1 MIILKGIPKFGTPKS
16 EKFVFQS
23 NYIKEVKNL
32 QRKGLIMV
40 SCIEIEGKI
49 VRGIFVERPNRFLA
63 KVKVN
68 KKIVPCFLPNPG
80 RMFELLRPETQV
92 FIREVKKTKNRKT
105 MYDLIG
111 VLHKDELVSLDTR
124 VPNKLLFEALK
135 NKDIEEL
142 NMFDIVKPE
151 WTYGNSRF
159 DFFLSNENQK
169 CLLEVKSCTLLED
182 GVALFPDAP
191 TLRGKRHLLEL
202 IKAKKEGYRT
212 CVLFV
217 VQRVNANV
225 FCPNDKTDPDFGKA
239 FREALKN
246 GVEAYAYYSEF
257 VGNTI
262 FLRDKVEVK
271 AKI

>member
-1 MIILKGIPKFGTPKS
+1 
-16 EKFVFQS
+16 
-23 NYIKEVKNL
+23 
-32 QRKGLIMV
+32 MV
-40 SCIEIEGKI
+40 SSIEIKGKI
-49 VRGIFVERPNRFLA
+49 VKGFFVERPNRFLT
-63 KVKVN
+63 KVRVN
-68 KKIVPCFLPNPG
+68 KKVVPCFLPNPG
-80 RMFELLRPETQV
+80 RMHELLRPEVEV
-92 FIREVKKTKNRKT
+92 FVREVKRKKNRKT
-105 MYDLIG
+105 VYDLIG
-111 VLHKDELVSLDTR
+111 VLHRGELVSLDTR

-142 NMFDIVKPE
+142 NMYNFVKPE

-159 DFFLSNENQK
+159 DFFLSNKCQN
-169 CLLEVKSCTLLED
+169 CLLEVKSCTLVED

-202 IKAKKEGYRT
+202 IDAKKEGYRA
-212 CVLFV
+212 CILFV

-225 FCPNDKTDPDFGKA
+225 FTPNDKTDPDFGEA

-257 VGNTI
+257 VGNKI